1 MGDHIPEPE
10 RRKPQSAIFAALC
23 FAALTLSGC
32 MVGPNY
38 RRPSVPTPQVY
49 QEPVAAQKEAAVALP
64 EAWWEVFQDPALND
78 LESRA
83 EQANRDIGIAVTRIE
98 QSDAARR
105 SVRANLY
112 PTIAAQPSFGRTR
125 ESQQRPNNGNTNGQ
139 AATYNDLQ
147 VPLTMSYELDFWGR
161 IRRMVQSTTATEQA
175 SKEDLRFV
183 KLTVAASVATDYYM
197 LRETDAEVVII
208 EQTEKELQRGY
219 DITNDQFRHGVISE
233 LAVKQAQTLLEQTRA
248 QLEGLHMQ
256 RDQLEHALAILVG
269 RTPEGFHINPNTTPA
284 TVPHIPVGL
293 PADLLSRRPDVAVAE
308 RSAAA
313 SSAQIG
319 VAQAAYYPQFS
330 LTGFAGYESTNPAN
344 LVNWQNGIASLLG
357 SITAPIFEGGRLR
370 ANVDQ
375 AKAVYRQSVL
385 QYEKTVLVAYG
396 DVEDQLA
403 AIHYLARQ
411 SEAETSAVADAKRA
425 EEIALEQYQ
434 AGLVG
439 YLDVVVAQQTL
450 LTNERTATQV
460 NGAQAVST
468 VALIRALGG
477 GWPTSVADGRRDVA
491 GSPPGAID
499 RPKG

>member
-1 MGDHIPEPE
+1 MRDHIPEPG
-10 RRKPQSAIFAALC
+10 RRKLLSATFAALC
-23 FAALTLSGC
+23 LPALALSGC

-38 RRPSVPTPQVY
+38 HRPPVPTPQVY
-49 QEPVAAQKEAAVALP
+49 QEPGAAKTDATAALP
-64 EAWWEVFQDPALND
+64 AAWWEVFQDPALND
-78 LESRA
+78 LERQA
-83 EQANRDIGIAVTRIE
+83 EQANRDIGIAVTQVE

-112 PTIAAQPSFGRTR
+112 PTIAAQPSFGRIR

-147 VPLTMSYELDFWGR
+147 VPLTLSYELDFWGR
-161 IRRMVQSTTATEQA
+161 IRRMVQSASATEQA
-175 SKEDLRFV
+175 SQEDVRFV

-197 LRETDAEVVII
+197 LRETDAEVLII

-219 DITNDQFRHGVISE
+219 EITNDQFRHGVISE
-233 LAVKQAQTLLEQTRA
+233 LAVKQAQTLLDQTRA
-248 QLEGLHMQ
+248 QLEGLHIQ
-256 RDQLEHALAILVG
+256 RDQLEHALAVLAG
-269 RTPEGFHINPNTTPA
+269 RTPEGFHINPDTTPA
-284 TVPHIPVGL
+284 NVPHIPAGL
-293 PADLLSRRPDVAVAE
+293 PAEVLSRRPDVAVAE

-313 SSAQIG
+313 ASEQIG
-319 VAQAAYYPQFS
+319 VAKAAYYPQFS
-330 LTGFAGYESTNPAN
+330 LTGFAGYESTNPSS
-344 LVNWQNGIASLLG
+344 LVNWQNGIASLVG

-375 AKAVYRQSVL
+375 AKAMYRQTVL

-411 SEAETSAVADAKRA
+411 SEAEASAVADAKRA
-425 EEIALEQYQ
+425 EEIALNQYQ
-434 AGLVG
+434 AGLVS

-477 GWPTSVADGRRDVA
+477 GWPTS
-491 GSPPGAID
+491 GAN
-499 RPKG
+499 PT

>member
-1 MGDHIPEPE
+1 MRDSIPKP
-10 RRKPQSAIFAALC
+10 RQRKVISAPFAALC
-23 FAALTLSGC
+23 VAALALSGC

-38 RRPSVPTPQVY
+38 RRPSAPTPQGY
-49 QEPVAAQKEAAVALP
+49 QEPVSTERNATAAPPA
-64 EAWWEVFQDPALND
+64 AWWEVFQDPVLND
-78 LESRA
+78 LESQA
-83 EQANRDIGIAVTRIE
+83 EQANRDIGIAVTRVE
-98 QSDAARR
+98 QSDGARR

-112 PTIAAQPSFGRTR
+112 PTLAAQPSFGRTR

-147 VPLTMSYELDFWGR
+147 VPLTLSYELDFWGR
-161 IRRMVQSTTATEQA
+161 IRRMVQSATATEQA
-175 SKEDLRFV
+175 SQEDLRFV

-197 LRETDAEVVII
+197 LRETDAEVLII

-219 DITNDQFRHGVISE
+219 EITNDQFHHGVISE
-233 LAVKQAQTLLEQTRA
+233 LAVKQAQTLLDQTRA
-248 QLEGLHMQ
+248 QLEGLHIQ
-256 RDQLEHALAILVG
+256 RDQLEHALAVLVG
-269 RTPEGFHINPNTTPA
+269 RTVEGFHINPETAPA
-284 TVPHIPVGL
+284 NVPQIPAGL

-313 SSAQIG
+313 ASAQIG
-319 VAQAAYYPQFS
+319 VAQAAYYPQFN
-330 LTGFAGYESTNPAN
+330 LTGFAGYESTNPSN

-370 ANVDQ
+370 ANLDQ
-375 AKAVYRQSVL
+375 AKAMYRQSVL

-403 AIHYLARQ
+403 AIHYLARE
-411 SEAETSAVADAKRA
+411 SEAEASAVADAKRA
-425 EEIALEQYQ
+425 EEIALKQYQ
-434 AGLVG
+434 TGLVS

-460 NGAQAVST
+460 NGAQAVTT

-477 GWPTSVADGRRDVA
+477 GWQTPSATQ
-491 GSPPGAID
+491 
-499 RPKG
+499 